1 MSDEEKQEVLMD
13 KDNKIRNLLLIE
25 EAEDFNDR
33 IEVVYDK
40 RKKLKKINHSPLAKK
55 YIN

>member
-1 MSDEEKQEVLMD
+1 MD